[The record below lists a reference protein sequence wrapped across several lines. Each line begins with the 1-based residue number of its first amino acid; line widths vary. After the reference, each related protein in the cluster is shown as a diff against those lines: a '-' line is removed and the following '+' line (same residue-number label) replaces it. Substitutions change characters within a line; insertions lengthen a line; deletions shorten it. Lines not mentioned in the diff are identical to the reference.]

1 MNDFDSNAQEPVKE
15 DWQVEVSDLDLPR
28 LKKPLVP
35 AWAGRWMRRWQVPY
49 SRQRLRRMSNAGM
62 VLAILL
68 IILLLS
74 GNNFFSL
81 VANQLRASF
90 GLFQQAAPQTNL
102 SSPPNASS
110 PLKHLQ
116 GQDGIAC
123 LLDAQWSPAG
133 DAIAVLGYAYNCP
146 GNHDVPGL
154 LNVYNAHTG
163 KLTAQWQPDDTILTI
178 MNAPTVENQGASTPG
193 VLATSSYQM
202 ANAGSANVGSTRLL
216 PFSYI
221 HVMWS
226 PDGQRLALSFIVYMQ
241 QQPFFGILVM
251 NVNGHSSHVI
261 FQPPNLDQGTP
272 IEWDFATGQAL
283 GFTNISPAIA
293 YRWGAH
299 GALIPEK
306 PLSDRTEQ
314 PLPLAGPVG
323 NPDGNVAFTIWQP
336 GFTRITNV
344 AGYYKWGTIFS
355 AWSPDG
361 RYLIDDI
368 ELQGVFK
375 PPGSLLPDAHAFSK
389 LMLLHYKRL
398 LPRDVALLQAS
409 DGFPVISWRPDGRV
423 LATYAMHGS
432 VILYDSQTGHALE
445 TLKLPAN
452 RHLLAG
458 SLALLRWSPDGSH
471 LLLSSTLNGLLNIW
485 GPGQL
490 PQV

>member
-1 MNDFDSNAQEPVKE
+1 MNNLDSNAQEPVE
-15 DWQVEVSDLDLPR
+15 LSDLDLPR
-28 LKKPLVP
+28 SQRVSMP
-35 AWAGRWMRRWQVPY
+35 AWARRFMQRWQVLH
-49 SRQRLRRMSNAGM
+49 SRRRLRKISSAGL

-74 GNNFFSL
+74 GNSFFSL
-81 VANQLRASF
+81 VASQLRTGF
-90 GLFQQAAPQTNL
+90 GLFQQTVPQTHSSSLLNV
-102 SSPPNASS
+102 SPP
-110 PLKHLQ
+110 LIHVH

-146 GNHDVPGL
+146 NNHDVPGI
-154 LNVYNAHTG
+154 LNIYNAHTG
-163 KLTAQWQPDDTILTI
+163 KLIAQWQPDDTILTV
-178 MNAPTVENQGASTPG
+178 MDAPTIENQGASTLG

-202 ANAGSANVGSTRLL
+202 ASSGSANVGSTRLL

-241 QQPFFGILVM
+241 QQPFFGILEM
-251 NVNGHSSHVI
+251 KINGHSSRVI
-261 FQPPNLDQGTP
+261 FQPPNLNQGMP

-283 GFTNISPAIA
+283 GFTRISPAIA
-293 YRWGAH
+293 YRWGPH
-299 GALIPEK
+299 GALIPEM
-306 PLSDRTEQ
+306 PLSDNAVQ
-314 PLPLAGPVG
+314 PVPLPGPVG
-323 NPDGNVAFTIWQP
+323 NPDGNAAFTIWQP

-368 ELQGVFK
+368 DLQGLFK
-375 PPGSLLPDAHAFSK
+375 PPGSLLPNAHALSN

-398 LPRDVALLQAS
+398 LPRDVALLQAA
-409 DGFPVISWRPDGRV
+409 DGFPVISWRPDGHI

-432 VILYDSQTGHALE
+432 VILYDSRTGHALE

-452 RHLLAG
+452 QPLLAG

-471 LLLSSTLNGLLNIW
+471 LLLSSTLNGLVNIW
-485 GPGQL
+485 GSGQL
-490 PQV
+490 PQA